1 MMSASL
7 RPDAKPW
14 APRNSNA
21 APLSKATIYVPP
33 PPPPPQPQPQQ
44 PLPPPPQQQQPQQ
57 QQQLFGVSPDPN
69 SAPQISPTAAKL
81 FVGQL
86 PFESDEKRLYD
97 LFSAYGTVEHIHILR
112 DLNNRS
118 KGAAFVTYSNVEEA
132 DTAIFTLH
140 NRYKM
145 LANRM
150 IQVSYAKNS
159 PNISP
164 FGAWTALTVHQMN
177 PTNPVP
183 DIANVTPD
191 HRLF

>member
-1 MMSASL
+1 MSRVL

-14 APRNSNA
+14 APRGGFRA
-21 APLSKATIYVPP
+21 GTPQDAPFLVTPP
-33 PPPPPQPQPQQ
+33 P
-44 PLPPPPQQQQPQQ
+44 LPC
-57 QQQLFGVSPDPN
+57 VAASTDPN
-69 SAPQISPTAAKL
+69 SAPPQSSTAAKL

-86 PFESDEKRLYD
+86 PFESDEKRLHD

-112 DLNNRS
+112 DVNNRS

-150 IQVSYAKNS
+150 LQVSYAKDS
-159 PNISP
+159 PQHFPS
-164 FGAWTALTVHQMN
+164 LV
-177 PTNPVP
+177 PTLRWRC
-183 DIANVTPD
+183 T
-191 HRLF
+191 R